1 MDTYFIKPT
10 ALQGCAT
17 SREPNVMLPACLF
30 TCASVC
36 DLGLQLSLVA
46 PCSCGLRLWVCRCSY
61 YLKFH
66 NTFTTLC
73 NCFAC
78 RRCLNADF
86 ILYSFYKPLPP
97 TDLPS
102 CHSLTADLSPS
113 SHARLLC
120 KPSLVIYFSNFQRSN
135 CMPFVLALS
144 LFIFRPAL
152 RCCLL
157 LFPLLLLLLA
167 LAVLSSFL
175 PFHPVLVRPC
185 ASKSLC
191 KTYFS

>member
-1 MDTYFIKPT
+1 M
-10 ALQGCAT
+10 
-17 SREPNVMLPACLF
+17 
-30 TCASVC
+30 
-36 DLGLQLSLVA
+36 A
-46 PCSCGLRLWVCRCSY
+46 PCSCGLRLWLCRCSY

-86 ILYSFYKPLPP
+86 ILYSFFKPLPP

-113 SHARLLC
+113 SHAPLSLC

-135 CMPFVLALS
+135 CMPFVLALF

-152 RCCLL
+152 RCAVCCCFHCFFHL
-157 LFPLLLLLLA
+157 LFFLRSFLFAPFLLA
-167 LAVLSSFL
+167 LAPAKVYVKHIFL
-175 PFHPVLVRPC
+175 
-185 ASKSLC
+185 K
-191 KTYFS
+191 